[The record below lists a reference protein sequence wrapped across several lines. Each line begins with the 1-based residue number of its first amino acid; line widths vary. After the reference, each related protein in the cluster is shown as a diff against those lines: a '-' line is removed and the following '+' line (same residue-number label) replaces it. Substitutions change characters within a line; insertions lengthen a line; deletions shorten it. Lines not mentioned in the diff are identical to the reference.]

1 MYGYG
6 GIFQHSQFSMPENMS
21 GYDIVEWARKG
32 RIYAH
37 CILRGGGEYGTKWHE
52 AGMKLNKKNA
62 FYDFIDIAEWLVE
75 QGQHPPGENRRQRRE
90 QRRSA
95 DGGNFHA
102 ASGSVRHG
110 NRVRSAYGIRSASA
124 VTIAA
129 SRMSPSTAI
138 RLKTRKR

>member
-6 GIFQHSQFSMPENMS
+6 GYFNILSPMPENMS

-32 RIYAH
+32 RVHAH

-75 QGQHPPGENRRQRRE
+75 QGYTRPAKIVANGASN
-90 QRRSA
+90 
-95 DGGNFHA
+95 GGLLMAANLHA

-110 NRVRSAYGIRSASA
+110 NRVRSAYGYDSL
-124 VTIAA
+124 
-129 SRMSPSTAI
+129 PQ
-138 RLKTRKR
+138 